1 MMDTVDALMVL
12 LFPFLDT
19 IPFTMPRYWIF
30 RGRLRIPFRY
40 VVLVQ
45 FVLTA
50 AYSASFYAV
59 NLGGYE
65 AAARWTTI
73 LRYVFML
80 AYLVCAFSLIKDTL
94 PKLLFTWLLTLAWQ
108 FFVMG
113 NANFIE
119 SRFFPDVSGRHPY
132 LVYNVAR
139 IVIYLI
145 TCPFLLRFFLHTVRD
160 GGIAFEA
167 GIDYP
172 DGCPVSSTD
181 ITVLLGNLLENAVEA
196 CKREAAGG
204 PQTIKL
210 RVKRRGSSTLLIL
223 VDNPCVTPVM
233 FDGDTPLSSK
243 REGAGI
249 GVESVREIAARYG
262 GTVQFEQKGG
272 AFYASVLLKLV
283 PDGAGETAPA
293 GEGAFPLK
301 Q

>member
-160 GGIAFEA
+160 ALKIEDPE
-167 GIDYP
+167 IW
-172 DGCPVSSTD
+172 
-181 ITVLLGNLLENAVEA
+181 
-196 CKREAAGG
+196 
-204 PQTIKL
+204 
-210 RVKRRGSSTLLIL
+210 RRFWKIPLFSTLFGILYCLSLIH
-223 VDNPCVTPVM
+223 
-233 FDGDTPLSSK
+233 
-243 REGAGI
+243 I
-249 GVESVREIAARYG
+249 
-262 GTVQFEQKGG
+262 
-272 AFYASVLLKLV
+272 
-283 PDGAGETAPA
+283 
-293 GEGAFPLK
+293 
-301 Q
+301 

>member
-160 GGIAFEA
+160 ALKSRTRKSGGGSGKFRCF
-167 GIDYP
+167 P
-172 DGCPVSSTD
+172 RCSVSF
-181 ITVLLGNLLENAVEA
+181 TV
-196 CKREAAGG
+196 
-204 PQTIKL
+204 P
-210 RVKRRGSSTLLIL
+210 
-223 VDNPCVTPVM
+223 
-233 FDGDTPLSSK
+233 
-243 REGAGI
+243 
-249 GVESVREIAARYG
+249 
-262 GTVQFEQKGG
+262 
-272 AFYASVLLKLV
+272 
-283 PDGAGETAPA
+283 
-293 GEGAFPLK
+293 
-301 Q
+301 